1 MSKQTQKKYGIKHGK
16 NIDVFPSFIFV
27 YLSFS
32 KQSLLYFGCCGAKKV
47 IFDTELSSS
56 NKFCLLI
63 IDDLIRQFS
72 FRIYIARTM
81 NRLDV
86 VCYRDEKTMGTTEY
100 AKCVE
105 II

>member
-1 MSKQTQKKYGIKHGK
+1 MAKILTY
-16 NIDVFPSFIFV
+16 FP
-27 YLSFS
+27 LSFS
-32 KQSLLYFGCCGAKKV
+32 YICHFLNKSLLYFGCCGAKKV